1 MAALCISKSIPS
13 ARNACWKGSTISAS
27 PWSMRAISTASKS
40 AIAGPGPGCTPDP
53 SSFRFFAPPE
63 FIMAANKKLLILP
76 GDGIGPEVMR
86 QVRRTIDWL
95 GKRRAVGFEVQEA
108 LVGGAAIDKEGLPV
122 SDATMEKAMAAD
134 AVLLGAVGGPKWDSV
149 PFAKKPERGL
159 LRLRKDMELFAN
171 LRPAFVFNALA
182 EASTLK
188 DEVVRGL
195 DLMFTRELTGGVY
208 FGEPRGITT
217 LPDGTRRGINT
228 QVYTTPE
235 IIRVGR
241 VAFDLA
247 RKRRRKVCSVEKA
260 NVMESGVLWREEIQ
274 KLHDADYKD
283 VELSHMYADNCC
295 MQLVRNPK
303 QFDVIVTDNLFGDLL
318 SDCAAMLT
326 GSLGMLPS
334 ASLGE
339 ADASGRRKALYEPVH
354 GSAPDIAGKDQAN
367 PLASILSFA
376 MMLRYSF
383 DLAEEAA
390 LVERAVKNALDS
402 GARTGDI
409 LQPGTTRVST
419 TAMGDT
425 VLKALEKLV

>member
-1 MAALCISKSIPS
+1 
-13 ARNACWKGSTISAS
+13 
-27 PWSMRAISTASKS
+27 
-40 AIAGPGPGCTPDP
+40 
-53 SSFRFFAPPE
+53 
-63 FIMAANKKLLILP
+63 MAANKKLLILP

-86 QVRRTIDWL
+86 QVRRAIDWL
-95 GKRRAVGFEVQEA
+95 GKRRAVGFEVEEA

-134 AVLLGAVGGPKWDSV
+134 AVLLGAVGGPKWDSL
-149 PFAKKPERGL
+149 PFARKPERGL
-159 LRLRKDMELFAN
+159 LRLRKDMALFAN
-171 LRPAFVFNALA
+171 LRPAFVFDALA

-195 DLMFTRELTGGVY
+195 DLIFVRELTGGVY

-235 IIRVGR
+235 IVRVGR

-247 RKRRRKVCSVEKA
+247 RKRRGKVCSVEKA

-274 KLHDADYKD
+274 KLHDTDYKD

-334 ASLGE
+334 ASLGA
-339 ADASGRRKALYEPVH
+339 ADARGHRKALYEPVH
-354 GSAPDIAGKDQAN
+354 GSAPDIAGKDLAN
-367 PLASILSFA
+367 PLASVLSLA

-383 DLAEEAA
+383 DQGAEADVLEK
-390 LVERAVKNALDS
+390 AVDRVLS
-402 GARTGDI
+402 GGIRTQDI
-409 LQPGTTRVST
+409 MTPGATRVST
-419 TAMGDT
+419 QGMGDAL
-425 VLKALEKLV
+425 LKELERTAA